1 MFESR
6 EICGKMWQNATM
18 LGGDNV
24 RKEKFKIKCPKRI
37 QFGDPLYYEDF
48 KDKPERLKK
57 LVVDYKPKPEFKAGV
72 LLTEMEYPEF
82 PGYMAR
88 TMTVYFAPER
98 YLSTYLDEKMYAS
111 QKIEQKEIG
120 VDSARYLIDVDGRY
134 EDIRTGGDGYWGDY
148 QELYREIN
156 GKKYVDAVVI
166 SISMPDDMSFE
177 SMKRLAEYFFED
189 MSPDR
194 EPKKADKKKGRDR

>member
-1 MFESR
+1 MILELDFLQEVQILYERSVR
-6 EICGKMWQNATM
+6 LNRLQHSYTNRMDTFICNYIT
-18 LGGDNV
+18 
-24 RKEKFKIKCPKRI
+24 RH
-37 QFGDPLYYEDF
+37 
-48 KDKPERLKK
+48 
-57 LVVDYKPKPEFKAGV
+57 
-72 LLTEMEYPEF
+72 
-82 PGYMAR
+82 
-88 TMTVYFAPER
+88 
-98 YLSTYLDEKMYAS
+98 
-111 QKIEQKEIG
+111 
-120 VDSARYLIDVDGRY
+120 GRY

>member
-1 MFESR
+1 MILELDFLQEVQILYERSVR
-6 EICGKMWQNATM
+6 LNRLQHSYTNRMDTFICNYITRHG
-18 LGGDNV
+18 L
-24 RKEKFKIKCPKRI
+24 
-37 QFGDPLYYEDF
+37 
-48 KDKPERLKK
+48 
-57 LVVDYKPKPEFKAGV
+57 
-72 LLTEMEYPEF
+72 
-82 PGYMAR
+82 
-88 TMTVYFAPER
+88 
-98 YLSTYLDEKMYAS
+98 
-111 QKIEQKEIG
+111 
-120 VDSARYLIDVDGRY
+120 YLIDVDGRY